1 MAAPP
6 AAPPRPLSPPEAASP
21 PAATPRPGPVT
32 AAALGATGE
41 MAAPAAPRVSPAGV
55 TAGPAV
61 PTPGGPVP
69 RRVAR
74 TFPAARVRTRRS
86 RLRSPRA
93 ARSGCSTP
101 LRPWTAERTW
111 RPAPARVCA
120 TTSPRS
126 AATTHAPAVRAGSTS
141 AATATP
147 APVPMPNPPGRTH
160 SRPAGRTGFGVSVR
174 QDALDSGFHGVPTGA
189 GNPDCDADGA
199 GVKQGPQEHQPA
211 G

>member
-1 MAAPP
+1 PRRAECPRKAECPRRAAP
-6 AAPPRPLSPPEAASP
+6 AGRT
-21 PAATPRPGPVT
+21 PAATLQPGPVT
-32 AAALGATGE
+32 AAALRAAGE
-41 MAAPAAPRVSPAGV
+41 MAAPAAPRASPAGA

-61 PTPGGPVP
+61 AVLTPGGPAP
-69 RRVAR
+69 QRAAR

-86 RLRSPRA
+86 RPRSPRV

-111 RPAPARVCA
+111 RPAPARAGA

-147 APVPMPNPPGRTH
+147 VPAQTPNLPR
-160 SRPAGRTGFGVSVR
+160 RL
-174 QDALDSGFHGVPTGA
+174 AL
-189 GNPDCDADGA
+189 
-199 GVKQGPQEHQPA
+199 
-211 G
+211 